1 MFPRAQVNPSNS
13 SFLHKRPKS
22 SQTKFLITDVC
33 RITPASVNVHVTQ
46 APLRYWPLF
55 GCLFAGLLS
64 LSATHGTSRAV
75 NNSPPN
81 THTFFSKLYF
91 QFSQVSQDHCEN
103 YQSQRQMFPPP
114 PPFKLFC
121 SPCSFSWCL
130 SAVMKCDAHTFS
142 THLLWQLK
150 PIIITLWLQHTDCA
164 CMSLTTGHWLATS
177 WEREDV
183 CVRTSLRTEGSI

>member
-33 RITPASVNVHVTQ
+33 RITSASVNVHVTQ

-103 YQSQRQMFPPP
+103 YQSQRQMFTPPLNY
-114 PPFKLFC
+114 FALLA
-121 SPCSFSWCL
+121 L
-130 SAVMKCDAHTFS
+130 SHDVCQQWWNVMHTHF
-142 THLLWQLK
+142 
-150 PIIITLWLQHTDCA
+150 QHTSYG
-164 CMSLTTGHWLATS
+164 SL
-177 WEREDV
+177 
-183 CVRTSLRTEGSI
+183 SL